1 MNVEHLPALKKGTI
15 SLSGQ
20 EKHNKKGS
28 ISLHKN
34 SNKMPNTSMG
44 GTQTDDPL
52 NQRMQLSAWTP
63 ELCLNKK
70 KFYAEI

>member
-1 MNVEHLPALKKGTI
+1 MCTIKVSTSSKNGKNV
-15 SLSGQ
+15 
-20 EKHNKKGS
+20 NK
-28 ISLHKN
+28 I
-34 SNKMPNTSMG
+34 PITSMG

-70 KFYAEI
+70 KF